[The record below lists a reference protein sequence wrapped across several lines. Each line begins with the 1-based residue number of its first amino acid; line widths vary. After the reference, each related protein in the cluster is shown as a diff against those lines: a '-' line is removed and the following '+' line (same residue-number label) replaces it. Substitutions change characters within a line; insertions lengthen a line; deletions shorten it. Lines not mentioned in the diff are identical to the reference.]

1 MPKFVWKRPPVECE
15 PEIKSYSGENS
26 VRVLI
31 IYKLIQDNY
40 IVEKHFKILFLMIHL
55 EISDEVVI
63 KGRDYK
69 TNINS
74 RVPISNTRRS
84 PKVSKYF

>member
-55 EISDEVVI
+55 
-63 KGRDYK
+63 
-69 TNINS
+69 
-74 RVPISNTRRS
+74 
-84 PKVSKYF
+84 